1 MLLVLLSN
9 FRQPLNFQVL
19 PHVSV
24 RFSNEPE
31 ACGHFQSCAHRHPEQ
46 FEVSGFIGLRGQLE
60 VILCI
65 LDNAV
70 ALRRM
75 SIEPRL
81 TVHDHVFGHS
91 AEFELDIRRG
101 RE

>member
-9 FRQPLNFQVL
+9 FRQPLYFQML

-24 RFSNEPE
+24 GVSNEPE
-31 ACGHFQSCAHRHPEQ
+31 SYWHFQPCAHRHLEQ

-60 VILCI
+60 VVLCI

-75 SIEPRL
+75 SIEPRV
-81 TVHDHVFGHS
+81 TAYDRVFGHW
-91 AEFELDIRRG
+91 AEFVS
-101 RE
+101 